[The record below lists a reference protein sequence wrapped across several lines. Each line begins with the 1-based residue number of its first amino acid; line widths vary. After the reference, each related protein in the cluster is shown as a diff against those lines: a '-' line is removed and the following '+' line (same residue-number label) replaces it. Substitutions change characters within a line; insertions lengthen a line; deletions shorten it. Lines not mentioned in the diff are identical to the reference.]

1 MSTLE
6 SQPKSI
12 QSLYGW
18 YVDHQLIVNRQY
30 QRKLVW
36 TQEEKQS
43 LIDSILKKYPV
54 PAILLA
60 TREDGK
66 YEIIDGLQRL
76 HAIVSFVENAFPS
89 LDNRYFPV
97 HEFPTAAAANIP
109 SRSSDENDE
118 DIQYL
123 DRQSFTR
130 FLDYSMS
137 LSILRDAT
145 TDEVNDVFKRINT
158 YGHRL
163 SDQERRQAGV
173 QDEYSS
179 AVRELACTLRRDE
192 SSDSVLLNDMPAIS
206 IDLPRSSHGY
216 EIMADNVFWVSQ
228 GILRSTDLRDSMDEQ
243 CIADIFACTVSGD
256 LISRDKAS
264 LDKAYTTGDPL
275 NSRILAALSVRGK
288 EQVIQE
294 IKYCIDQLN
303 RVSDHA
309 NKALKKLLFKKP
321 NNNGFPAFYT
331 ALVIAFYEVL
341 IGERKKISDLQG
353 LASALNGA
361 AESTDTSRG
370 VGPKDKRRINIDKL
384 KGMLSPYTVES
395 NLQEVYS
402 NPAALDV
409 DSMIQRSSIE
419 MPNFEFKQGALKLYK
434 QREVDE
440 DVFRQVIETI
450 CGMANI
456 GPDDSGHILI
466 GVADKSKDA
475 DRIKDLDKVSPKIVA
490 QRHIV
495 GVAREAECLGLT
507 TEQYFAMWRDRIRR
521 SELSEYLKSDVL
533 SGLRFNE
540 YYGLGVIIIRVPAQK
555 EVSYVGDRM
564 WVRKADETIDITG
577 NAKEVAGIVGRFA
590 RQ

>member
-1 MSTLE
+1 
-6 SQPKSI
+6 
-12 QSLYGW
+12 
-18 YVDHQLIVNRQY
+18 
-30 QRKLVW
+30 
-36 TQEEKQS
+36 
-43 LIDSILKKYPV
+43 
-54 PAILLA
+54 
-60 TREDGK
+60 
-66 YEIIDGLQRL
+66 
-76 HAIVSFVENAFPS
+76 
-89 LDNRYFPV
+89 
-97 HEFPTAAAANIP
+97 
-109 SRSSDENDE
+109 
-118 DIQYL
+118 
-123 DRQSFTR
+123 
-130 FLDYSMS
+130 
-137 LSILRDAT
+137 
-145 TDEVNDVFKRINT
+145 
-158 YGHRL
+158 
-163 SDQERRQAGV
+163 
-173 QDEYSS
+173 
-179 AVRELACTLRRDE
+179 
-192 SSDSVLLNDMPAIS
+192 
-206 IDLPRSSHGY
+206 
-216 EIMADNVFWVSQ
+216 
-228 GILRSTDLRDSMDEQ
+228 
-243 CIADIFACTVSGD
+243 
-256 LISRDKAS
+256 
-264 LDKAYTTGDPL
+264 
-275 NSRILAALSVRGK
+275 
-288 EQVIQE
+288 
-294 IKYCIDQLN
+294 
-303 RVSDHA
+303 
-309 NKALKKLLFKKP
+309 
-321 NNNGFPAFYT
+321 
-331 ALVIAFYEVL
+331 L

-353 LASALNGA
+353 LTSALNGA

-440 DVFRQVIETI
+440 NVFRQVIETI

-475 DRIKDLDKVSPKIVA
+475 DRIKALDKVSPKIVA

-495 GVAREAECLGLT
+495 GVAREAKCLGLT

-521 SELSEYLKSDVL
+521 SELSEHLKSDVL

-555 EVSYVGDRM
+555 GVSYVGDRM